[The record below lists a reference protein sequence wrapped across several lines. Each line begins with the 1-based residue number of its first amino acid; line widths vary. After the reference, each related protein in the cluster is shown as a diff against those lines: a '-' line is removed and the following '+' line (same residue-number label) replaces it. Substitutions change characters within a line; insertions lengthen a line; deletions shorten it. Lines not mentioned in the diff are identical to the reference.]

1 MMMMM
6 MSGPSNSNSNGSS
19 SSINNNPIINDNDV
33 LCGRG
38 GMTNSHIGNKRFRII
53 VAEYQ
58 YEYLM
63 ARKKEK
69 KNIASR
75 IVSRINT
82 NGGRFLIKQQKQKQ
96 RNFTGE
102 DNNNDS
108 VIVWL
113 EVTHQ
118 KTILAK
124 TSQALRE
131 GLDVKNNTIRTRT
144 RTPVPTRT
152 ATSRKVS
159 SSVVMDSTVTN
170 RNPNRATTT
179 TTTTRNKCRGA
190 SAANEVKRLVIVD
203 SSSSLLLSSSLHK
216 RIKTTSTIEGDA
228 EAGRV
233 GVLVEEDIVPDLVQD
248 DDHHQHDDND
258 DESSTTLSPTLM
270 FSPMF
275 VFSEVENIQGI

>member
-1 MMMMM
+1 M
-6 MSGPSNSNSNGSS
+6 
-19 SSINNNPIINDNDV
+19 
-33 LCGRG
+33 
-38 GMTNSHIGNKRFRII
+38 
-53 VAEYQ
+53 
-58 YEYLM
+58 
-63 ARKKEK
+63 
-69 KNIASR
+69 
-75 IVSRINT
+75 
-82 NGGRFLIKQQKQKQ
+82 
-96 RNFTGE
+96 
-102 DNNNDS
+102 
-108 VIVWL
+108 
-113 EVTHQ
+113 
-118 KTILAK
+118 
-124 TSQALRE
+124 RE

-159 SSVVMDSTVTN
+159 SSVVMDNTVTN

-179 TTTTRNKCRGA
+179 RDICRGA

-203 SSSSLLLSSSLHK
+203 SSSSLSLSSSLNK

>member
-1 MMMMM
+1 MMM
-6 MSGPSNSNSNGSS
+6 MSGPSNSNNNGSS
-19 SSINNNPIINDNDV
+19 SNSSINNNPIINDNDV

-102 DNNNDS
+102 DNNDNS

-113 EVTHQ
+113 EVTHK

-144 RTPVPTRT
+144 RTRTPVPTRT

-159 SSVVMDSTVTN
+159 SSAVMDSTVTN

-179 TTTTRNKCRGA
+179 RDICRGA

-203 SSSSLLLSSSLHK
+203 SSSSLSLSSSLNK

-228 EAGRV
+228 EAGQV
-233 GVLVEEDIVPDLVQD
+233 GVVVEEDIVPDLVQD